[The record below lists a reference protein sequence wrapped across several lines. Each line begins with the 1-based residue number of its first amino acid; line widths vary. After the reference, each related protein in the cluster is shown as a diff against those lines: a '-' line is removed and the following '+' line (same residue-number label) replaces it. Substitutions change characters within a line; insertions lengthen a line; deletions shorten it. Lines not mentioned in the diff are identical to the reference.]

1 MVFIPES
8 EVFFRMQRYCFESF
22 SARPNKI
29 FFTKE
34 NIISYRSNKNAF
46 SD

>member
-8 EVFFRMQRYCFESF
+8 EFFFVCSAIDFKAFQRGPTKY
-22 SARPNKI
+22 